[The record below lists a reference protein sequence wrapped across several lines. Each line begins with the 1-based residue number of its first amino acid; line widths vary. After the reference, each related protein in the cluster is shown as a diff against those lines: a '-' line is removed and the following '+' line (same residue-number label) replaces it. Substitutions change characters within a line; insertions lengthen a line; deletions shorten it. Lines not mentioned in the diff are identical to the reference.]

1 MKCSALACG
10 LVLLVACSGDPDRPP
25 ATSSGSSSTSSGG
38 GSSSGGTGTDGGTS
52 SSGGSSSGASGGVD
66 GGTIVDPSSIAAG
79 LRASIDNA
87 ATSFDDGPRASRQS
101 SGFVVELSGKDSFG
115 NELRITLTNSNTAV
129 APGKYDCTGGSG
141 ATYGIIAYVVTG
153 GAATWTALASGECSV
168 NVLEIDNKV
177 GGVVV
182 GTFGGT
188 AKRSMSTERLITKGQ
203 FRLTLE

>member
-1 MKCSALACG
+1 MMRAAFVFVIGVALLACG
-10 LVLLVACSGDPDRPP
+10 GDPDRPP
-25 ATSSGSSSTSSGG
+25 ATGSSGVTSSSGA
-38 GSSSGGTGTDGGTS
+38 GSSSGGTPIDAATTDGST
-52 SSGGSSSGASGGVD
+52 SSGGIDSG
-66 GGTIVDPSSIAAG
+66 TNVDPNSITPG

-87 ATSFDDGPRASRQS
+87 ATSFDVGTKASRQS

-115 NELRITLTNSNTAV
+115 NELRITLTNSSTAV

-141 ATYGIIAYVVTG
+141 ATYGIIAYVVSG

-168 NVLEIDNKV
+168 TVLAIDNKV

-188 AKRSMSTERLITKGQ
+188 AKRAMSTERLITKGQ